1 MPEKIIRENWNQKEN
16 QIKQNAEIVN
26 HMHEIYWNICNELE
40 VTISSRWQEILEC
53 KLLVF

>member
-26 HMHEIYWNICNELE
+26 HMHEIY
-40 VTISSRWQEILEC
+40 
-53 KLLVF
+53 